1 MWSSRSTIQ
10 VTRGTI
16 VSLRH
21 YPAVARH
28 KVHLFWWNQP
38 NIIPF
43 LFMYMLSLQS
53 TLPAIASHLE
63 VAALLWGVP
72 TRLPWP
78 ASPSLLRSPS
88 RRLWL
93 HPQRACC
100 SGASPVEET
109 GALQYHWTKKKGKT
123 KMHQYRSN
131 KSILCNREP
140 RLDSQ
145 TFTHTVIWILKERNQ
160 TIPKRKTARRG

>member
-16 VSLRH
+16 VSRRH

-53 TLPAIASHLE
+53 TLPARASHLE

-100 SGASPVEET
+100 SGASPGEEI
-109 GALQYHWTKKKGKT
+109 GALQFHWTKKERQRCINT
-123 KMHQYRSN
+123 DPT
-131 KSILCNREP
+131 NRYCAIME
-140 RLDSQ
+140 
-145 TFTHTVIWILKERNQ
+145 NQ
-160 TIPKRKTARRG
+160 DLGAKLSPTLWYEYWKKIKPCRKRTARPG

>member
-100 SGASPVEET
+100 SGASPVEEI
-109 GALQYHWTKKKGKT
+109 GALQFHWTKKERQRCINT
-123 KMHQYRSN
+123 DPT
-131 KSILCNREP
+131 NRYCAIME
-140 RLDSQ
+140 
-145 TFTHTVIWILKERNQ
+145 NQ
-160 TIPKRKTARRG
+160 DLGAKLSPTLWYEYWKKIKPCRKRTARPG

>member
-21 YPAVARH
+21 YPAVALH

-100 SGASPVEET
+100 SGASPVEEI
-109 GALQYHWTKKKGKT
+109 GALQFHWTKKERQRCINT
-123 KMHQYRSN
+123 DPT
-131 KSILCNREP
+131 NRYCAIME
-140 RLDSQ
+140 
-145 TFTHTVIWILKERNQ
+145 NQ
-160 TIPKRKTARRG
+160 DLGAKLSPTLWYEYWKKIKPCRKRTARPG